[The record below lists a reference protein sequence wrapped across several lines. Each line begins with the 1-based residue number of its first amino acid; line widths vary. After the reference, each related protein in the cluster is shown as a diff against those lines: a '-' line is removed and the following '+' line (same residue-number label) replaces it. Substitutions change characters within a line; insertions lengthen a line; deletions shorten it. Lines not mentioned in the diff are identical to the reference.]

1 MTGRSDKKFCSDSCR
16 TSYHNRRYCA
26 MLSKAAAVNRTL
38 MRNRKI
44 LEAVYDKGIRRISLT
59 DNSLAGF
66 DKRYFT
72 SVETP
77 LLRAA
82 VYHCYEYSYVL
93 RKGRLCRLAKAT

>member
-1 MTGRSDKKFCSDSCR
+1 
-16 TSYHNRRYCA
+16 